1 MAQDYTQAV
10 FWYRKAAE
18 QGDASAQDGLGEI
31 YDNGYGVRQD
41 YAQAVAWYRK
51 AADQGFPPAQT
62 DLGIEYANG
71 HGVPQ
76 DYVRAHMWFNL
87 AASGAGVASFREQWT
102 KYRDEMAAKM
112 TPDQIAEAQRLAS
125 EWKPTK

>member
-1 MAQDYTQAV
+1 MGRGVAQDYTQAV

-51 AADQGFPPAQT
+51 AAVPAT
-62 DLGIEYANG
+62 T
-71 HGVPQ
+71 PT
-76 DYVRAHMWFNL
+76 R
-87 AASGAGVASFREQWT
+87 VARRFRPRPRRGE
-102 KYRDEMAAKM
+102 E
-112 TPDQIAEAQRLAS
+112 LS
-125 EWKPTK
+125 